1 MSASTGAQT
10 AHASPYTPP
19 AGGIAGVARR
29 IQSLDLLRG
38 LIMVLMAIDHVRV
51 YAGLP
56 AGGPTAG
63 IFFTRWITHFC
74 APGFV
79 FFAGTAAFL
88 HGRKLGDTGALSR
101 YLATRGLMLVV
112 LELTV
117 IRFSW
122 TFSIDYNG
130 FLLAGVIW
138 MLGWCMVLLA
148 ALVRLRPATV
158 GWLGVGIVFL
168 QWAFAL
174 PPRLVPESARPAFG
188 RVWEFIY
195 PTGLD
200 AAGGMA
206 VLYVLVPWIGVMA
219 AGYGFGAIM
228 TMDTEQRSLICRRL
242 GVTMTVAFLVAA
254 TALALA
260 QGGGAEEGGTR
271 PLLFRILDQQKYPAS
286 QLFLLMT
293 LGPMIALIPAAE
305 RARGWVAEGMVTIG
319 RVPLFYY
326 LLHIPL
332 IHVSALIVN
341 MARTGAAHGEWYV
354 SAPYAQVPADG
365 RWSLALLYLVFTITV
380 ALLYLACRW
389 YAGVKARRPGSWL
402 RYI

>member
-1 MSASTGAQT
+1 MSASTGAQM
-10 AHASPYTPP
+10 AHASPYTAPGEG
-19 AGGIAGVARR
+19 ALGGLTRR
-29 IQSLDLLRG
+29 LQSVDLLRG
-38 LIMVLMAIDHVRV
+38 VIMVLMAIDHVRV
-51 YAGLP
+51 YAGIP

-63 IFFTRWITHFC
+63 VFFTRWVTHFC

-79 FFAGTAAFL
+79 FFAGTAAYL

-117 IRFSW
+117 IRIGW
-122 TFSIDYNG
+122 TFGVDYSG

-138 MLGWCMVLLA
+138 MLGWCMVFLA
-148 ALVRLRPATV
+148 ALVRLRPTTV

-168 QWAFAL
+168 QWIFAL
-174 PPRLVPESARPAFG
+174 PPRLLPDSARPAFG

-195 PTGLD
+195 PAGLD

-228 TMDTEQRSLICRRL
+228 TMDVARRSQICRRL
-242 GVTMTVAFLVAA
+242 GVTMTAAFVVAA
-254 TALALA
+254 TALAVI
-260 QGGGAEEGGTR
+260 QGGDGEEM
-271 PLLFRILDQQKYPAS
+271 PLLFRILNQQKYPAS

-305 RARGWVAEGMVTIG
+305 RARGWVADGMVTIG

-341 MARTGAAHGEWYV
+341 VMRTGSAHEEWYAY
-354 SAPYAQVPADG
+354 APFAQVPADG
-365 RWSLALLYLVFTITV
+365 RWSLALLYLVFAVNV
-380 ALLYLACRW
+380 ALLYVACRW
-389 YAGVKARRPGSWL
+389 YAGVKARRPGSVL